1 MTALTRQ
8 QPLLPVSDSR
18 GSVPRN
24 GAEQDQMTVAVA
36 VWPVKLRQ
44 AENGLTSRT
53 AATPGGPAGVVLAA
67 PMASGPAPTPAGTA
81 ARDGHEAAGPAGPS
95 PGMPVAPDL
104 PPEDAARLRQL
115 SAPGRG
121 DVAVLGLRG
130 EPDLPGASALQAY
143 LSDIRRQARARCIVD
158 LTGLAFIDCSCLSVL
173 VRHCKM
179 IRSQGGSFAL
189 AGPQPAVL
197 RILAVTGLLTWFEV
211 HDTVEEAVA
220 GAGTRRSPRPPCGI
234 RPAPAAIGAA
244 PGERG

>member
-1 MTALTRQ
+1 MTALTSQ
-8 QPLLPVSDSR
+8 QVFLPVSDSR
-18 GSVPRN
+18 GSVPRG

-44 AENGLTSRT
+44 AEYGLISRT
-53 AATPGGPAGVVLAA
+53 AATSGGPAGVVLAA
-67 PMASGPAPTPAGTA
+67 AMASGPAPMPASAA
-81 ARDGHEAAGPAGPS
+81 ARDGHEAAVPAGPS
-95 PGMPVAPDL
+95 PGMPVTPGL
-104 PPEDAARLRQL
+104 PPEDAALLRQL
-115 SAPGRG
+115 SAPGRC

-130 EPDLPGASALQAY
+130 EPDLPGASTLQAY

-158 LTGLAFIDCSCLSVL
+158 LTGLAFLDCSCLSVL
-173 VRHCKM
+173 IRHCKM

-220 GAGTRRSPRPPCGI
+220 GAFAWCPV
-234 RPAPAAIGAA
+234 
-244 PGERG
+244 